1 MAIDPKHIGKKY
13 GPFDYAAGLEKMR
26 EFAYAVSGGVPSSSF
41 GGAIPS
47 NLNPLLYDEKVAHDG
62 PHRSVVAFPTFAV
75 TFAMKAFAAAVT
87 DSELDINLMM
97 LVHGEQE
104 FEFFDVIRPGD
115 VITTT
120 GTITQIYEK
129 AGKDFVVL
137 VSESKN
143 QKGALVVKGTW
154 TAVIRQ

>member
-1 MAIDPKHIGKKY
+1 MAIDPKHIGRKY
-13 GPFDYAAGLEKMR
+13 GPFNYAVGLEKMR
-26 EFAYAVSGGVPSSSF
+26 EFAYAVTGGVPSSSF

-62 PHRSVVAFPTFAV
+62 PHHSVVAFPTFAV
-75 TFAMKAFAAAVT
+75 SFAMKAFTEALIDPDVG
-87 DSELDINLMM
+87 INLMM

-104 FEFFDVIRPGD
+104 FEFFDVVRPGD
-115 VITTT
+115 VMTTT

-137 VSESKN
+137 ISESKN